1 MLFGANHTWL
11 DGGERDPFC
20 GVTNESRFQ
29 SMGPINHAC
38 HLHCSTLNPRTNCSI
53 IQNEIHTHTQWRID
67 LVFLH
72 PTRSRLYLVL
82 AAVNAL

>member
-53 IQNEIHTHTQWRID
+53 IQNEIHTHTHRVED
-67 LVFLH
+67 RPCVF
-72 PTRSRLYLVL
+72 TSNSI
-82 AAVNAL
+82 AVIFGASGS